1 MGGGYCQW
9 CSVDINITVCCTSA
23 NLRRL
28 WTTLQLCI
36 KHICISHYVLSLGGS
51 LEVSADS
58 QWDSWCSMYSKLQ
71 LSRALYLYL
80 ESFIN
85 ILQDS
90 HLSGFSEESEKGQL
104 KSQEDDSFLSSLFS
118 QVVHNVL
125 TVLASRF
132 FFKKEIFK
140 VFIIV
145 IYICY

>member
-36 KHICISHYVLSLGGS
+36 KHICISHMCCP
-51 LEVSADS
+51 LEEVWRFQQIVSRIHGVPCI
-58 QWDSWCSMYSKLQ
+58 QNCSFPD
-71 LSRALYLYL
+71 LYLYL

-90 HLSGFSEESEKGQL
+90 HLSGFSEESEKGQM

-132 FFKKEIFK
+132 FSKKEIFK
-140 VFIIV
+140 VFIIM